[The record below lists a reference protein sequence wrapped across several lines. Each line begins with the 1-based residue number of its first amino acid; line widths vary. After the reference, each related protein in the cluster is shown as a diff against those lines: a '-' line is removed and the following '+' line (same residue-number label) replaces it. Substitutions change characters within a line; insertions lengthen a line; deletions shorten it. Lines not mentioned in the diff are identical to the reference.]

1 MKRIISLAMAALMVC
16 SIANAQTTK
25 ETIKERRQIAKLAQ
39 SELNSKASKA
49 AKKEAKTLKKQGWVV
64 APGHLPLEKQ
74 LDKSYSM

>member
-1 MKRIISLAMAALMVC
+1 MAALMVC

-49 AKKEAKTLKKQGWVV
+49 AKKEAK
-64 APGHLPLEKQ
+64 
-74 LDKSYSM
+74 